1 MREEGLTQ
9 SRGRGAGG
17 SSGSSIYETR
27 GPMQA
32 QRECK
37 KVKTMPEFLEGP
49 LVNGLLSTEKGMQG
63 SHPGM
68 RFGSLDI
75 SITSLGQ
82 HSA

>member
-1 MREEGLTQ
+1 
-9 SRGRGAGG
+9 
-17 SSGSSIYETR
+17 
-27 GPMQA
+27 MQA